1 MAKFI
6 EVTIPDK
13 GKAVKTLINVGRI
26 LKVEPYNNGNESY
39 IYWEVPAKEIQFA
52 EVASIPYAE
61 LVKILTE

>member
-6 EVTIPDK
+6 EVIIPDR
-13 GKAVKTLINVGRI
+13 GKAVKTLINADRI

-52 EVASIPYAE
+52 EVVSISYAE